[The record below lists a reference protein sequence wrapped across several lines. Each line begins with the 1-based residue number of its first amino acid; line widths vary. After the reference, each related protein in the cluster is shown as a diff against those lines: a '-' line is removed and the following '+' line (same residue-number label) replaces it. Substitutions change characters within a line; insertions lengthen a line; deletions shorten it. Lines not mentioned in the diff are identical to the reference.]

1 MWAMVTVIAVVAVSG
16 SLLLLNSPKVSGPS
30 NNLESASGKQAYT
43 IEHEGV
49 DRQFVVYRPESI
61 ELDAEVPVVFMF
73 HGSGG
78 TGEKMYNTTSWKAQ
92 ADAEGFMVVYPT
104 ALKFHVFSD
113 EKVVNGQVK
122 TDVAVYQTKWNSYE
136 LPGLLDEKFPDQ
148 ELHDD
153 VAFTREIVDF
163 VNENYAT
170 DESRFYATGFS
181 NGGQFTARL
190 AIETTDVFSAFAPT
204 GAGSIPDQILA
215 AAEAQAETKS
225 ELIFTAR
232 PVMQMIGERDPKLTH
247 AAGVEAFSMDESA
260 AAEGNPIQDRYI
272 SNYLTLEGLTDE
284 YVYER
289 TDRVSHF
296 TFDQPVDPQSDS
308 AYHMLIVEN
317 MGHQYPN
324 GTNYPID
331 AADIF
336 WTFFQEYSLE

>member
-1 MWAMVTVIAVVAVSG
+1 
-16 SLLLLNSPKVSGPS
+16 
-30 NNLESASGKQAYT
+30 
-43 IEHEGV
+43 
-49 DRQFVVYRPESI
+49 
-61 ELDAEVPVVFMF
+61 MF

-113 EKVVNGQVK
+113 EKVVQGQIK

-204 GAGSIPDQILA
+204 GAGSIPDQVLA

-232 PVMQMIGERDPKLTH
+232 PVMQMIGEEDPKLTH
-247 AAGVEAFSMDESA
+247 SSGVEAFNMAESA
-260 AAEGNPIQDRYI
+260 ATEGDPVWDRYMN
-272 SNYLTLEGLTDE
+272 NYLALEGLTDS
-284 YVYER
+284 YTYER
-289 TDRVSHF
+289 TERVAHF
-296 TFDQPVDPQSDS
+296 TFDEPVDAGSDA

-317 MGHQYPN
+317 MGHTYPN
-324 GTNYPID
+324 GINYPIN
-331 AADIF
+331 AAEIF